1 MEHPFPATDAFMSIE
16 QLIILALIQGITE
29 FLPISSS
36 GHLNLLHELTDWA
49 DQGVL
54 MDVAVHAGTLV
65 AVVAYFRQEV
75 WRLILG
81 GLALLKGEVTSDGRL
96 ALYIVLATIPA
107 VVVGYAL
114 LQSGAIDALRT
125 AEIVAWGNLIFA
137 GLLWWA
143 DKTGAT
149 DKKMD
154 DMTWG
159 QALAIGVA
167 QMLALIPGA
176 SRSGSTIT
184 MARWLGYERQDAARF
199 SMLLSIPVILGAG
212 LASTLKV
219 VEAGNI
225 ELGTDMVIAA
235 VLSCVTAFGA
245 IALFMKMLE
254 SMSMMPFVIY
264 RVVLGL
270 GLLVWVYWS

>member
-1 MEHPFPATDAFMSIE
+1 MSIE

-36 GHLNLLHELTDWA
+36 GHLNLLHELTNWG

-65 AVVAYFRQEV
+65 AVVAYFRQDV

-81 GLALLKGEVTSDGRL
+81 GLTLLKGEVTADGRL
-96 ALYIVLATIPA
+96 ALYIILATLPA

-114 LQSGAIDALRT
+114 LQSGAIEALRT

-149 DKKMD
+149 EKKVGE
-154 DMTWG
+154 MTWG

-167 QMLALIPGA
+167 QMFALIPGA

-212 LASTLKV
+212 LASTFKV
-219 VEAGNI
+219 VETGNF
-225 ELGTDMVIAA
+225 ELGMDMVIAA
-235 VLSCVTAFGA
+235 TLACLTAFGA
-245 IALFMKMLE
+245 IAIFMKMLE
-254 SMSMMPFVIY
+254 SMSMLPFVLY
-264 RVVLGL
+264 RVVLGI
-270 GLLVWVYWS
+270 GLLVWVYWL